1 MVKITCTSCQKPL
14 SIDET
19 KLPMKEVSF
28 PCPSCKTKLK
38 IDRRTLPGAAG
49 AGGEAPSAPSP
60 AAAEDEG
67 FGEKA
72 LVIGNDSPQVRQAL
86 KAIGRQ
92 MVHFASADAAREFFL
107 QEYPSVVVFSS
118 QQIGPPPV
126 AEMAPLLQITPGD
139 RRKSFFVLI
148 ADNLRSLDGNAAF
161 LYNVNLVVASKDLGS
176 FPQIFR
182 DADIYHQRLYVNINA
197 FA

>member
-19 KLPMKEVSF
+19 KLPMKEVTF

-49 AGGEAPSAPSP
+49 AGGETASAPTP
-60 AAAEDEG
+60 PPAEDEG

-72 LVIGNDSPQVRQAL
+72 LVIGTDSPQVRQAL
-86 KAIGRQ
+86 KSIGRQ
-92 MVHFASADAAREFFL
+92 VVHFGSAEAARDFFL
-107 QEYPSVVVFSS
+107 QEYPSIVVFSS
-118 QQIGPPPV
+118 QQIGPPPI
-126 AEMAPLLQITPGD
+126 AELAPLLQITPGD
-139 RRKSFFVLI
+139 RRKSFFVLV
-148 ADNLRSLDGNAAF
+148 ADNLRTLDGNAAF
-161 LYNVNLVVASKDLGS
+161 LYNVNLVVATKDLGS
-176 FPQIFR
+176 FQQIHR

>member
-19 KLPMKEVSF
+19 KLPMKEVTF

-49 AGGEAPSAPSP
+49 GAGETASAPAP
-60 AAAEDEG
+60 APAEDEG

-72 LVIGNDSPQVRQAL
+72 LVVGNDTPQVRQAV

-92 MVHFASADAAREFFL
+92 VVHFATAEAAREFFL
-107 QEYPSVVVFSS
+107 QEYPTIVVFSS
-118 QQIGPPPV
+118 QQVGPPPI
-126 AEMAPLLQITPGD
+126 AELAPLLQITPQD
-139 RRKSFFVLI
+139 RRKSFFVLV
-148 ADNLRSLDGNAAF
+148 ADNLRTLDGNAAF
-161 LYNVNLVVASKDLGS
+161 LYNVNLVVATKDLGS
-176 FPQIFR
+176 FQQIHR